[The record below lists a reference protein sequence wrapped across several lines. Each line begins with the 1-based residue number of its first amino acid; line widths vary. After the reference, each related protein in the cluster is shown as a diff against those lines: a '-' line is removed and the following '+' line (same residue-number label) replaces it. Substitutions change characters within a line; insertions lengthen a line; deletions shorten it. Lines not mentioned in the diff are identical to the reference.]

1 MKQEHKFH
9 TELEQRTTRHYYMML
24 GIMAVAMLVLM
35 YFIMFAMIW
44 SGVHFLQNFNFAYMA
59 IMMAAPMIFMMPL
72 MMGSMYSDRKLN
84 RVVYIGSALLFI
96 LAFGAIRDQTLIGDK
111 QFVRSMI
118 PHHSGAILM
127 CERASIRDAEV
138 RELCFKP
145 NGIIESQSREIQQM
159 ERIKARL

>member
-9 TELEQRTTRHYYMML
+9 RETEQRTTRHHYAML
-24 GIMAVAMLVLM
+24 GVMAVTMLVLM
-35 YFIMFAMIW
+35 YLIMFAMIW
-44 SGVHFLQNFNFAYMA
+44 SGAHFLQNINFVYMA

-72 MMGSMYSDRKLN
+72 TMGSMYSDRRLN
-84 RVVYIGSALLFI
+84 RVVYIGSGLLFI
-96 LAFGAIRDQTLIGDK
+96 LAFGAIRDQTLVDDE

-145 NGIIESQSREIQQM
+145 NGIIESQSREIRQM

>member
-1 MKQEHKFH
+1 MEGMAGMAMAGIAADGWSVAGAAAFIAMW
-9 TELEQRTTRHYYMML
+9 TVMMAAMML
-24 GIMAVAMLVLM
+24 PA
-35 YFIMFAMIW
+35 
-44 SGVHFLQNFNFAYMA
+44 
-59 IMMAAPMIFMMPL
+59 AAPMIFMMPL
-72 MMGSMYSDRKLN
+72 TMGSMYSDRRLN
-84 RVVYIGSALLFI
+84 RVVYIGSGLLFI
-96 LAFGAIRDQTLIGDK
+96 LAFGAIRDQTLVDDE

-145 NGIIESQSREIQQM
+145 NGIIESQSREIRQM